1 MAQSEFHAIYSKPEW
16 KDKFYL
22 FLENIFHLHPE
33 QKFHVLIQEACDAYP
48 DDETIYKYIFKKLPG
63 IKPFHAPLTY
73 ALPALKKQKKEMA
86 RQTLEL
92 IGDKKVL
99 NGYAEI
105 GSTGRYISQLRKS
118 VTVNEPIYLIHDVP
132 PSNSIDD
139 IMERGRFRKIGK
151 FVALKNY
158 RSIPQDEIAPN
169 SLDMVTCYIGLHHC
183 PLEILDGFVKS
194 IFNVLRPGGFFIL
207 RDHDVKTPEMST
219 FVSLVHTVF
228 NAGTNISW
236 EIEHADFKKFK
247 SADEWALYLGQ
258 FGFNDSGKRILQHK
272 DPSLNTLMAFIKPL

>member
-1 MAQSEFHAIYSKPEW
+1 MAQSEFHAIYSQPEW

-22 FLENIFHLHPE
+22 FLENIFHLYSE
-33 QKFHVLIQEACDAYP
+33 QKFHTLIQEACDTHP
-48 DDETIYKYIFKKLPG
+48 DDESIYKYVVKKLPG

-92 IGDKKVL
+92 IGTKSVL

-105 GSTGRYISQLRKS
+105 GSTGRYVSQLRKH
-118 VTVNEPIYLIHDVP
+118 VKVNEPIYLIHDVP
-132 PSNSIDD
+132 ATNSLDD
-139 IMERGRFRKIGK
+139 IMERGGLKKIGK
-151 FVALKNY
+151 FVELQNY
-158 RSIPQDEIAPN
+158 RPIPATEITPN

-183 PLEILDGFVKS
+183 RPEILDGFVRS
-194 IFNVLRPGGFFIL
+194 IFLALRPGGFFIL
-207 RDHDVKTPEMST
+207 RDHDVKTAEMST

-236 EIEHADFKKFK
+236 ETEHQDFKKFK
-247 SADEWALYLGQ
+247 SADEWASYLGT
-258 FGFNDSGKRILQHK
+258 FGFKDSGKRILQHK
-272 DPSLNTLMAFIKPL
+272 DPSLNTLMAFTKP